1 MEVGGG
7 GCEMF
12 KKPTPACVFAYR
24 VTVFTA
30 KFILRF
36 HTTDADATNILE
48 PSLSK
53 IRFSSS
59 STDGWI
65 IGLSYT
71 NANQANDHKIPRQ
84 PEEKGKSIEINRSNI
99 TQDIR
104 LHGHLRGLMTQSL
117 IPVSECLAMELSQ
130 LLAITKKFSNPNFT
144 GQPSCTR
151 VFVVV
156 VFVVFFRTYRRYSC
170 TPSTSPSTFTSANVS
185 SGISRAFHG
194 VSLWKIRGVSNAYV

>member
-1 MEVGGG
+1 MELGGG
-7 GCEMF
+7 GEMF
-12 KKPTPACVFAYR
+12 KKPTPACVFAYH

-71 NANQANDHKIPRQ
+71 NANQANDHKIPSK
-84 PEEKGKSIEINRSNI
+84 PEEKGKTIEINRSNI

-104 LHGHLRGLMTQSL
+104 LHGHLRRISYL
-117 IPVSECLAMELSQ
+117 
-130 LLAITKKFSNPNFT
+130 F
-144 GQPSCTR
+144 PS
-151 VFVVV
+151 
-156 VFVVFFRTYRRYSC
+156 
-170 TPSTSPSTFTSANVS
+170 
-185 SGISRAFHG
+185 I
-194 VSLWKIRGVSNAYV
+194 